1 MVAVITFSVWQVAGF
16 NMIIYLA
23 ALASVPEVYYEASMI
38 DGATW
43 TDRFR
48 HITWPLIWP
57 STIFLLVI
65 GVINAIQAFTQIY
78 ILTQGGPFNSTEVI
92 IDWIYQ
98 ESFVNLNG
106 GLATAGSVVLFVIG
120 MVLAVLQLRFLGRR
134 HATTFS

>member
-120 MVLAVLQLRFLGRR
+120 MVLTVLQLRFLGRR

>member
-57 STIFLLVI
+57 CLAKRSRGPWAMAPVPEPSSFARRAVLARCLACLLFMI
-65 GVINAIQAFTQIY
+65 
-78 ILTQGGPFNSTEVI
+78 
-92 IDWIYQ
+92 
-98 ESFVNLNG
+98 
-106 GLATAGSVVLFVIG
+106 TAGLSTS
-120 MVLAVLQLRFLGRR
+120 GRKR
-134 HATTFS
+134 SLTDRKGRWRQS

>member
-78 ILTQGGPFNSTEVI
+78 IPTQGGPFNSTEVI